1 MGSIKLFF
9 CDDLIKSLSTPLWN
23 GGGANTFSLDNEALA
38 EKFEMILE
46 KSASI
51 SKESRPDDENGAQ
64 TDTANTDKLM
74 PENLQRIS
82 NREIQILKLLMQGES
97 VKSTAK
103 KANISTHTVGSHM
116 KRIYKKLGVNSKNEA
131 IYSALPL
138 LLPN

>member
-116 KRIYKKLGVNSKNEA
+116 KTIYKKLGVNSKNEA

-138 LLPN
+138 LLR